1 MALKVDT
8 PKQFQLGNLSLC
20 NFQPLMAKLIC
31 TFLQPF
37 TMNNLTLYSLTFEVV
52 RLNSQTNKIMDD
64 NYVLSDETKD
74 LEATSQREASKGQL
88 ISKRPF
94 VVFAFFQKT
103 NENKSTSS
111 KVEFVRSFFG
121 RNVDLKKSFQ
131 ICLTFSRIKSRLNP
145 IKLQCHRVNVQYVD
159 QGIQVTFRHQGIK
172 VL

>member
-37 TMNNLTLYSLTFEVV
+37 QMNNLTFNSSTFEVV
-52 RLNSQTNKIMDD
+52 RLNSQRNKITDE
-64 NYVLSDETKD
+64 NYVLSGETKD

-88 ISKRPF
+88 ISKRPLG
-94 VVFAFFQKT
+94 VFTFLQKM

-111 KVEFVRSFFG
+111 KVEFVSLFFG
-121 RNVDLKKSFQ
+121 GNVDLKKSFR
-131 ICLTFSRIKSRLNP
+131 ISLTFSRIKSRL
-145 IKLQCHRVNVQYVD
+145 
-159 QGIQVTFRHQGIK
+159 IQLNCIVIGSMLSMQI
-172 VL
+172 